1 MVQCEDKLKSY
12 WSFQA
17 ETNMSNN
24 NLDNLRRASSAKQSP
39 PDKNNEEVKDNRR
52 IRSAF
57 LPRENQ
63 NQADQMHLKI
73 NEEQNGQDEI
83 DVLKDA
89 KVVEKMRSLVQAFV
103 HRGEKVKQQIASE
116 IPEEH
121 YELDSSINDELQS
134 IVEEEWMK
142 TMDITRMTQLKKSAY
157 NECCYKIRH
166 RELGAFEPQS
176 SIYIFWLFIVSLAFV
191 YNAVVIFLRSVF
203 PFENDDNRLLFFI
216 FDYICDAIYIIDM
229 IWFKMRL
236 KFVLNGEWIEDIKM
250 TRRNY
255 LGKRRFIIDLLA
267 LLPLDLLYIKYG
279 YKNNLL
285 RLLRF
290 PRLLKVQTFWE
301 FFNRIDAITKYPYFI
316 RIIHTL
322 IYKMY
327 LIHLSTCAY
336 YLVSWY
342 EGFGSTPW
350 TYNNEGNAYLRCFYF
365 AFRTATS
372 IGGRMPKPTNDLER
386 FYMIIS
392 WLMGVFV
399 FALLI
404 GQIRDIV
411 ATATQ
416 NKTNFRQIINQT
428 VRYMRNLN
436 LPHDLQ
442 KRVRLWLNFTW
453 DQQKTFDENKIL
465 KNLPLKVRT
474 DLALSIHYQTLSKVN
489 LFKDCDR
496 TLLRDLVLKLRSVL
510 FLPGDYVCR
519 KGEVG
524 TEMYIVNKGFVHV
537 MGGENGNTVL
547 ATLAEGSVFGEYAIM
562 GIQDCA
568 RRTAD
573 VKSLGYSNLFILSK
587 NDLWD
592 TLKSYPEYQVL
603 LKRKVKKLMKI
614 REKGD
619 SRLDDDDEDNKSD
632 IEVESI
638 IKEKRSSTP
647 KLVHTV
653 LQILPN
659 QSKISQYLNQSR
671 SSSIARSSFSHSQSP
686 NFSPILS
693 INSQCFTSQTS
704 VNVAGVSGDDNSNK
718 TKAKL

>member
-39 PDKNNEEVKDNRR
+39 EKNNEEVKDNRR
-52 IRSAF
+52 VRSAF
-57 LPRENQ
+57 LPRENK

-83 DVLKDA
+83 DMLKDA
-89 KVVEKMRSLVQAFV
+89 KVMEKMRSLVQAFV

-142 TMDITRMTQLKKSAY
+142 TMDITRMTQLKKSVY
-157 NECCYKIRH
+157 SECCYKIRH

-216 FDYICDAIYIIDM
+216 FDYICDGIYIMDM

-285 RLLRF
+285 RLLRL
-290 PRLLKVQTFWE
+290 PRLLKAQTFWE
-301 FFNRIDAITKYPYFI
+301 FFSRIDAITKYPYFI

-322 IYKMY
+322 IYKIY

-336 YLVSWY
+336 YLVSWH

-386 FYMIIS
+386 FYMIVS

-436 LPHDLQ
+436 IPHDLQ

-592 TLKSYPEYQVL
+592 TLKNYPEYQVL

-619 SRLDDDDEDNKSD
+619 SRLDDDEDSKSDD

-653 LQILPN
+653 LQVLPN
-659 QSKISQYLNQSR
+659 QSRIGQYLNQSR

-704 VNVAGVSGDDNSNK
+704 VNVAGVSSDDNSNK
-718 TKAKL
+718 NNAKL